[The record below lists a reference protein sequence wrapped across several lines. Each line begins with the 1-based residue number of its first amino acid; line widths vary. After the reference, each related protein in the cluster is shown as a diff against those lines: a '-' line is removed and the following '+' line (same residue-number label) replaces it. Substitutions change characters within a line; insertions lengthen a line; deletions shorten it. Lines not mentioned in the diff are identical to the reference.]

1 MKGRRA
7 GLILMVL
14 IGPLAARAALPA
26 RSPIALVPLD
36 DRPVTQQLPQML
48 GRIAGRSVIEPPRAL
63 LGNYLTFGEP
73 DPIVAWL
80 NGAPRRRAGAFI
92 ISTDMLAY
100 GGLVAS
106 RVPGATY
113 ADAYFR
119 LHELEHL
126 RRVRPHAWIA
136 GFGTIM
142 RLAPTGVPAI
152 GPARGFFAAYP
163 AWKYLQAYANLHDPL
178 LPAERARARHL
189 ARLIGPPTLDAYLA
203 TRARNR
209 RVDRLILHLT
219 AQGTLN
225 RVVLGQDDAGLVG
238 MHIPDI
244 LQLQATMVQLGLGSR
259 ASIEPGT
266 DELGMALV
274 AHALARGI
282 GWRPRIAVRYST
294 PDGAS
299 FQDPLEFAPIG
310 PTIASLINVC
320 GGREVRQRADI
331 TLFVR
336 LPHAGKARDSRLIAR
351 LRRTIER
358 GEPVAFV
365 DLSFIGGGYGA
376 QGHFARRLLD
386 DGLMS
391 RLDAYAS
398 WNTDANSVGTALAE
412 AIAAGVGRRDGRYN
426 RLAHQEFTFDRI
438 LDDVAFHVDVRP
450 DLNRT
455 LDLEG
460 IADHTYLLPQVAAP
474 IARLNRALLWNRAAA
489 ILPKLYPALHIAAM
503 RITLPWD
510 RTFET
515 RIDVALA
522 PNLPPPAR

>member
-1 MKGRRA
+1 R
-7 GLILMVL
+7 
-14 IGPLAARAALPA
+14 
-26 RSPIALVPLD
+26 
-36 DRPVTQQLPQML
+36 
-48 GRIAGRSVIEPPRAL
+48 
-63 LGNYLTFGEP
+63 
-73 DPIVAWL
+73 
-80 NGAPRRRAGAFI
+80 
-92 ISTDMLAY
+92 
-100 GGLVAS
+100 
-106 RVPGATY
+106 
-113 ADAYFR
+113 
-119 LHELEHL
+119 
-126 RRVRPHAWIA
+126 
-136 GFGTIM
+136 
-142 RLAPTGVPAI
+142 
-152 GPARGFFAAYP
+152 
-163 AWKYLQAYANLHDPL
+163 
-178 LPAERARARHL
+178 
-189 ARLIGPPTLDAYLA
+189 
-203 TRARNR
+203 
-209 RVDRLILHLT
+209 
-219 AQGTLN
+219 
-225 RVVLGQDDAGLVG
+225 
-238 MHIPDI
+238 
-244 LQLQATMVQLGLGSR
+244 
-259 ASIEPGT
+259 
-266 DELGMALV
+266 
-274 AHALARGI
+274 
-282 GWRPRIAVRYST
+282 
-294 PDGAS
+294 
-299 FQDPLEFAPIG
+299 
-310 PTIASLINVC
+310 
-320 GGREVRQRADI
+320 RADI

-336 LPHAGKARDSRLIAR
+336 LPHAGKARDTRLIAR

-412 AIAAGVGRRDGRYN
+412 AIAAGVGRRDGRYD

-460 IADHTYLLPQVAAP
+460 IIDHTYLLPQVAAP